1 MDIPLN
7 VDVQCADR
15 PGGRS
20 TTIILNPVSNEI
32 THVVV
37 KDRSEEYLIPLD
49 EIVESGPQH
58 IQLRIT
64 YEEMIRHQR
73 FVKMQFLGQEDM
85 QLDVSTM
92 MVAAESDATWWP
104 YTTVEDHYADVYGQ
118 AEQVPH
124 DELAIHRGA
133 HVEASDGHIGTVDEF
148 VVNPVNNHITHLV
161 LRRGHLWGQKDV
173 TIPISEIDHIGPD
186 TVHLTLDKESVKAL
200 PAVPVRKRS

>member
-1 MDIPLN
+1 MDLPLD
-7 VDVQCADR
+7 VDVLCADQ

-20 TTIILNPVSNEI
+20 TTIVLNPVNNKV
-32 THVVV
+32 THLVV
-37 KDRSEEYLIPLD
+37 KDRGDEYMIPLE
-49 EIVESGPQH
+49 EIVESGPNH

-64 YEEMIRHQR
+64 YDEMLRHER
-73 FVKMQFLGQEDM
+73 FVKMQFLGREDL
-85 QLDVSTM
+85 QLDTSTM
-92 MVAAESDATWWP
+92 MAAAESDATWWP
-104 YTTVEDHYADVYGQ
+104 YTTLEDSYADVYGQ

-133 HVEASDGHIGTVDEF
+133 HVVATDGHIGTVDEF
-148 VVNPVNNHITHLV
+148 VVDPVNSHITHLV

-173 TIPISEIDHIGPD
+173 TIPVSQIDHIGPD